1 MLDRFYSN
9 IKNHIHLMH
18 IPVKYRHTEF
28 HLHDFFEIYIFLNG
42 NAKYFIEKTIYPLS
56 FGDILITNNTEIHK
70 SVVIPGKIYDIISI
84 QINPELIK
92 ELNSKNYNLLN
103 CFINRPNW
111 KNNKILLPKKD
122 IDNFLLLLNNIESV
136 YNSTSAGNEI
146 LLVSLIMQLLI
157 ILNKNFKG
165 SNTNYE
171 NILIPYNLIPILEYI
186 DFYLYD
192 DLSLDTLEKKF
203 NINKYYLSR
212 LFKTTFNSTI
222 HEYIIF
228 KRLSIAK
235 RLLKNGK
242 NVTEACHLS
251 GFNDYSH
258 FIRIFKNHFGIS
270 PGQFKKYNKN

>member
-1 MLDRFYSN
+1 MLDKFYSN

-92 ELNSKNYNLLN
+92 ELNSEKYNLLN
-103 CFINRPNW
+103 CFINRPNG
-111 KNNKILLPKKD
+111 KNNKILLSKKS
-122 IDNFLLLLNNIESV
+122 INEFLSLLKNIESA
-136 YNSTSAGNEI
+136 YNSNSSGSEI
-146 LLVSLIMQLLI
+146 LLVSLTMQLLL

-165 SNTNYE
+165 ADYNYE
-171 NILIPYNLIPILEYI
+171 NVLIPEALAPILEYI

-192 DLSLDTLEKKF
+192 DLSLQTLEMKF
-203 NINKYYLSR
+203 NINRYHISR
-212 LFKTTFNSTI
+212 LFKNTFNSTI

-228 KRLSIAK
+228 KRLSMAK
-235 RLLKNGK
+235 RLLKSGK

-251 GFNDYSH
+251 GFNDYYH
-258 FIRIFKNHFGIS
+258 FIRMFKKHFGIS
-270 PGQFKKYNKN
+270 PGQFKKSNKI